1 VHLELASFGPVVGL
15 VVVIH
20 IAQKEATLRAMHD
33 ESDVGVD
40 THRPEV
46 PVARLVELV
55 ELQPGMSRI
64 ELKIE
69 SGGFDGLLLVA
80 GQPGET

>member
-1 VHLELASFGPVVGL
+1 
-15 VVVIH
+15 
-20 IAQKEATLRAMHD
+20 MHD